1 MTATANVQ
9 ATSTDAVRESRG
21 AVRGAFEGTILLR
34 GLVVAYVAVLIALPL
49 FAILRRGFAGGLEA
63 WRDAVLSPT
72 AIDAIALSLWT
83 AVLAAVVNGI
93 AGTATAWALV
103 RWEFPGRRWLAAIVD
118 LPLCVPTPLAGL
130 MLIALYGPG
139 TALGARFGIVFATPG
154 ILLALLFVTFPLTV
168 RAVEPV
174 LHELDPAE
182 EAAAG
187 TLGASAFVTFRLV
200 ILPAILPAIGVGAAQ
215 TFARALAEFGSL
227 VVVSG
232 NIPHRTLTAPVFVF
246 GEVEGGNT
254 ETAAAASIVLLAI
267 AIAVSLG
274 VRRIVRTRGAARA
287 R

>member
-1 MTATANVQ
+1 MSSPSATGA
-9 ATSTDAVRESRG
+9 ARG
-21 AVRGAFEGTILLR
+21 TIRGAFDGTFLLR
-34 GLVVAYVAVLIALPL
+34 GLVVAYLAFLVAIPL
-49 FAILRRGFAGGLEA
+49 FAILQRGFAGGFEA
-63 WRDAVLSPT
+63 WRAAVLSPT
-72 AIDAIALSLWT
+72 AIDAITLSLWT
-83 AVLAAVVNGI
+83 ALLAAVMNGI

-103 RWEFPGRRWLAAIVD
+103 RWEFPGRRWLASIVD

-130 MLIALYGPG
+130 MLIALYGPE

-154 ILLALLFVTFPLTV
+154 IVLALLFVTFPLTV

-182 EAAAG
+182 EEAAG
-187 TLGASAFVTFRLV
+187 TLGASRVVTFRHV

-246 GEVEGGNT
+246 GEVESGSP

-274 VRRIVRTRGAARA
+274 VRRFVRTRGTARA